1 MQTTADASA
10 VGAGAWL
17 RVAVSEVGIRRWV
30 GRPSLQKHI
39 RLLQFFED
47 TLSLKLLPF
56 DVRRKENACVAKQ
69 RRHAVRELFH
79 RSSVWRR
86 EVFSLKITV
95 QPAHSNQSHCIFFPF
110 LLKAFRFYF
119 VYNQYRRIH
128 IIFFNNRT
136 YQKRSSRAQKDCVSK
151 TLYAIERIRF
161 IIPDHG
167 PSYSFVCSFTL
178 VKLFFWKCFFVCSCA
193 SLYSLLTSVRC
204 EL

>member
-86 EVFSLKITV
+86 EVGMVSYRGGGPSSVWKS
-95 QPAHSNQSHCIFFPF
+95 QSNQPTRISPIAFFSHSCWRRFGFILYIISIGVFILF
-110 LLKAFRFYF
+110 LSIIGPIKKGLHAR
-119 VYNQYRRIH
+119 RRI
-128 IIFFNNRT
+128 
-136 YQKRSSRAQKDCVSK
+136 V
-151 TLYAIERIRF
+151 
-161 IIPDHG
+161 
-167 PSYSFVCSFTL
+167 L
-178 VKLFFWKCFFVCSCA
+178 VRHCMLLNA
-193 SLYSLLTSVRC
+193 SVL
-204 EL
+204 